1 MAKIGILFPV
11 LMIFVACM
19 IIDYV
24 TGYLAS
30 AREALDHPGDPN
42 YGWSSKKGRLG
53 IYKKF
58 GYIFVV
64 AMCMLIDCLIKTAG
78 VYLGY
83 DVPNVTIFTLLSA
96 CWYILNECLSIIEN
110 VGRMGAPVP
119 AWIAKYI
126 AVLKNKI
133 DQKGEENTREN

>member
-1 MAKIGILFPV
+1 
-11 LMIFVACM
+11 
-19 IIDYV
+19 
-24 TGYLAS
+24 
-30 AREALDHPGDPN
+30 
-42 YGWSSKKGRLG
+42 
-53 IYKKF
+53 
-58 GYIFVV
+58 
-64 AMCMLIDCLIKTAG
+64 MLIDCLINTAG

-83 DVPNVTIFTLLSA
+83 DVPNVAIFTLLSA

-133 DQKGEENTREN
+133 DQKGEEDTREN